1 MLCMFAVMEEEA
13 VEEVVSATS
22 AAVNAIARGR
32 EDCQLTPTVA
42 AASQKAA
49 WARVR

>member
-22 AAVNAIARGR
+22 AAVYNRC
-32 EDCQLTPTVA
+32 EDRTWLTT
-42 AASQKAA
+42 S
-49 WARVR
+49 R